1 MMQPEKIYEVTPI
14 SPGIAIGKTIK
25 IGGSHIIEK
34 VQERYISESETQTEI
49 DRFRHVLSETKKS
62 VRELKERLKDK
73 LSSGEAEIFDTHLM
87 ILEDMML
94 VNDIEKLIQKD
105 LKCAEFAVFEASE
118 HYVKVLEEISD
129 PYLRERAADV
139 RDVRSRVLE
148 HFHED
153 EGKSLQTNIV
163 DRRIVIANELTPSET
178 AHLPSDKVL
187 GFAVSVGSPTSHTA
201 ILARSMRMPAV
212 VGIPREVIELDP
224 NIEIIIDGFTGRL
237 IVSPSER
244 TLEAYRVKAQEANKF
259 YSSLLEDSELLA
271 ETRDGF
277 IVQLGGNIEKLE
289 DVTELKKAG
298 GEAVGLFRSEISFL
312 SHPTPP
318 SEDEQFELY
327 KNLLSSMDG
336 KMVVVRTLDIGGD
349 KLNDGIFRHQE
360 QNPFLGL
367 RGIRLCLKAKQDIF
381 RTQLRALLRAGVYGD
396 LKIMLPMLTSVRE
409 IVEVR
414 NIIAELK
421 KELKSEK
428 LSFAPKVSIGAMI
441 ETPASALLV
450 DHIAPLVDFLSI
462 GTNDL
467 VQYTMAIDR
476 SNDLVTYLYQPANPA
491 ILELI
496 GRTVIAAKENNIWVS
511 VCGQM
516 ASDPLYTPL
525 LVGLGV
531 NELSMD
537 PASLSIIR
545 RVIRSLKMS
554 EAEFLASEALKCKSS
569 VDVRKM
575 SVDLL
580 RKTVPE
586 IADIIIMQNER

>member
-1 MMQPEKIYEVTPI
+1 MAQQEKVFQVTPI
-14 SPGIAIGKTIK
+14 SPGIAIGKTLK
-25 IGGSHIIEK
+25 IGGSHIIDRVE
-34 VQERYISESETQTEI
+34 ERYIAEGEIKTELEK
-49 DRFRHVLSETKKS
+49 FHSALELTKNS
-62 VRELKERLKDK
+62 VRSLKDK
-73 LSSGEAEIFDTHLM
+73 LKDKLASSDAEIFDTHLM
-87 ILEDMML
+87 ILEDMAL
-94 VNDIEKLIQKD
+94 VNDIERLIKSQ
-105 LKCAEFAVFEASE
+105 LKSAESAIYEASE

-148 HFHED
+148 KFHQN
-153 EGKSLQTNIV
+153 EGNSLDNKII
-163 DRRIVIANELTPSET
+163 DRRIIIADELTPSET
-178 AHLPSDKVL
+178 AHLPADKVL
-187 GFAVSVGSPTSHTA
+187 GFAVNIGSPTSHTA

-212 VGIPREVIELDP
+212 VGMPPEMMMLDP
-224 NIEIIIDGFTGRL
+224 DTEIIIDGFAGRL
-237 IVSPSER
+237 IVNPEKR
-244 TLEAYRVKAQEANKF
+244 TLEAYTLKAREANKF
-259 YSSLLEDSELLA
+259 YSSLLEDAELLA
-271 ETRDGF
+271 ETKDGF
-277 IVQLGGNIEKLE
+277 LVQLGGNIEKLE
-289 DVTELKKAG
+289 DVPELKKAG
-298 GEAVGLFRSEISFL
+298 GEAIGLFRSEISFL
-312 SHPTPP
+312 AAPEPP

-349 KLNDGIFRHQE
+349 KLNDNVFRHQE

-396 LKIMLPMLTSVRE
+396 LKIMLPMLTSVHE

-414 NIIAELK
+414 KIIEELK
-421 KELKSEK
+421 TELKAEK
-428 LSFAPKVSIGAMI
+428 LDFTSKISIGAMI

-450 DHIAPLVDFLSI
+450 EHIAPLVDFLSI

-525 LVGLGV
+525 LLGLGV

-537 PASLSIIR
+537 SASLSIIR

-554 EAEFLASEALKCKSS
+554 EAEYLASEALKCKSS
-569 VDVRKM
+569 VDVRRM
-575 SVDLL
+575 SVELL

-586 IADIIIMQNER
+586 IADLIIMQNER

>member
-1 MMQPEKIYEVTPI
+1 MSGQEKVFPVTPI

-25 IGGSHIIEK
+25 IGGSHIIRE
-34 VQERYISESETQTEI
+34 VEDRYISENEIQSEIEK
-49 DRFRHVLSETKKS
+49 FHSVLENTKKS
-62 VRELKERLKDK
+62 LRQLKIKLEDK
-73 LSSGEAEIFDTHLM
+73 LASAEAAIFDSHLM
-87 ILEDMML
+87 ILEDTL
-94 VNDIEKLIQKD
+94 LINDIEKLIREK
-105 LKCAEFAVFEASE
+105 LKSAESAISEASGR
-118 HYVKVLEEISD
+118 YIKILEDISD

-148 HFHED
+148 NFHRN
-153 EGKSLQTNIV
+153 EGNSLADNIV
-163 DRRIVIANELTPSET
+163 DHRILLADELTPSET
-178 AHLPSDKVL
+178 AHLPIDKVL
-187 GFAVSVGSPTSHTA
+187 GFAVNNGSPTSHTA

-212 VGIPREVIELDP
+212 VGMPAELLAIDS
-224 NIEIIIDGFTGRL
+224 NVEIIIDGFAGRL
-237 IVSPSER
+237 IINPDER
-244 TLEAYRVKAQEANKF
+244 TREAYVLKAQEANKF
-259 YSSLLEDSELLA
+259 YSSLLEENELLA

-277 IVQLGGNIEKLE
+277 LVQMAGNIEKLE
-289 DVTELKKAG
+289 DVKELKRSGA
-298 GEAVGLFRSEISFL
+298 EAVGLFRSEITYL
-312 SHPTPP
+312 SYPEPP

-349 KLNDGIFRHQE
+349 KLNDSLFRHQE

-367 RGIRLCLKAKQDIF
+367 RGIRLCLKAKQDLF
-381 RTQLRALLRAGVYGD
+381 RTQLRALLRAGIYGD
-396 LKIMLPMLTSVRE
+396 LKIMLPMLTSVHE
-409 IVEVR
+409 IVQVKD
-414 NIIAELK
+414 IIEELK
-421 KELKSEK
+421 RELKAEK
-428 LSFAPKVSIGAMI
+428 KDFSSKISIGAMI

-525 LVGLGV
+525 LLGLGV

-537 PASLSIIR
+537 ATSLSIIR

-554 EAEFLASEALKCKSS
+554 DAEFLASEALKCKSS

-575 SVDLL
+575 SVELL
-580 RKTVPE
+580 RKSVPE
-586 IADIIIMQNER
+586 IADIILMQHER

>member
-1 MMQPEKIYEVTPI
+1 MTAQEKIFEVTSI
-14 SPGIAIGKTIK
+14 SPGIAIGKTIR

-34 VQERYISESETQTEI
+34 VQERFITADCVQSELERFSE
-49 DRFRHVLSETKKS
+49 VLADTKKS
-62 VRELKERLKDK
+62 VNELKERLKDK
-73 LSSGEAEIFDTHLM
+73 LASSEADIFDSHLM

-94 VNDIEKLIQKD
+94 INDIENLIKND

-118 HYVKVLEEISD
+118 RYVKVLEEISD

-148 HFHED
+148 HFHEN
-153 EGKSLQTNIV
+153 EGKSLTDNITG
-163 DRRIVIANELTPSET
+163 RRIVIAEELTPSET
-178 AHLPSDKVL
+178 AHLPSEKVL

-212 VGIPREVIELDP
+212 VGIPEEVLNLEP
-224 NIEIIIDGFTGRL
+224 NVKIIIDGFSGRL
-237 IVSPSER
+237 IVDPSER
-244 TLEAYRVKAQEANKF
+244 TLEAYKLKAQEVNRF
-259 YSSLLEDSELLA
+259 YSGLLEESELLA

-289 DVTELKKAG
+289 DVSELKKAG

-312 SHPTPP
+312 SYPAPP

-327 KNLLSSMDG
+327 KKLLSSMDG
-336 KMVVVRTLDIGGD
+336 RMVVVRTLDIGGD
-349 KLNDGIFRHQE
+349 KLNDSVFRHQE

-381 RTQLRALLRAGVYGD
+381 RTQLRALLRASVYGD
-396 LKIMLPMLTSVRE
+396 LKIMLPMLTSVHE
-409 IVEVR
+409 VIEVR
-414 NIIAELK
+414 NLIAELK
-421 KELKSEK
+421 KELKKEK
-428 LSFAPKVSIGAMI
+428 FPVAPKVSLGAMI

-525 LVGLGV
+525 LLGLGV

-537 PASLSIIR
+537 PASLSVIR

-554 EAEFLASEALKCKSS
+554 EAEFLASEALKCRSS
-569 VDVRKM
+569 IDVRKM
-575 SVDLL
+575 SVELL

-586 IADIIIMQNER
+586 IADIIIMPNER

>member
-1 MMQPEKIYEVTPI
+1 MAGQEKVFEVTPI

-25 IGGSHIIEK
+25 IGTSHVVDN
-34 VQERYISESETQTEI
+34 VQDRLIAEAEVPGEI
-49 DRFRHVLSETKKS
+49 DRFHHVLRETKNS

-73 LSSGEAEIFDTHLM
+73 LSSGEAAVFDSHLM

-94 VNDIEKLIQKD
+94 INDVENIIKKN
-105 LKCAEFAVFEASE
+105 LKGAECAVFEASE
-118 HYVKVLEEISD
+118 RYVKVLEELSD

-148 HFHED
+148 HFHTD
-153 EGKSLQTNIV
+153 ESSSLEENIF
-163 DRRIVIANELTPSET
+163 DRRIVIADELTPSET
-178 AHLPSDKVL
+178 ADLPVDKVL
-187 GFAVSVGSPTSHTA
+187 GFAVNTGSPTSHTA
-201 ILARSMRMPAV
+201 ILARSMRLPAV
-212 VGIPREVIELDP
+212 VGMPAEMTELDP
-224 NIEIIIDGFTGRL
+224 GAEIIIDGFAGRL
-237 IVSPSER
+237 ILNPSKR
-244 TLEAYRVKAQEANKF
+244 TLEAYSLKAQEANKF
-259 YSSLLEDSELLA
+259 YSSLLEDAELHA
-271 ETRDGF
+271 ETKDGF
-277 IVQLGGNIEKLE
+277 LVQLGGNIEKLE
-289 DVTELKKAG
+289 DVAELKKAG

-312 SHPTPP
+312 SYPVPP

-349 KLNDGIFRHQE
+349 KLNTTYRHQE

-367 RGIRLCLKAKQDIF
+367 RGIRLCLKAEQKIF
-381 RTQLRALLRAGVYGD
+381 RTQLRALLRAGLYGD
-396 LKIMLPMLTSVRE
+396 LKIMLPMLTSVHE

-414 NIIAELK
+414 NLIEELK
-421 KELKSEK
+421 KELKKEK
-428 LSFAPKVSIGAMI
+428 LDFSPNVSIGAMI
-441 ETPASALLV
+441 ETPAAALLV

-476 SNDLVTYLYQPANPA
+476 GNDFVTYLYQPANPA

-496 GRTVIAAKENNIWVS
+496 GRTVLAAKENNIWVS

-525 LVGLGV
+525 LLGLGV

-537 PASLSIIR
+537 HNSLSIIR

-554 EAEFLASEALKCKSS
+554 EAEFLASEALKCRSS
-569 VDVRKM
+569 VDVRRM
-575 SVDLL
+575 SMDIL
-580 RKTVPE
+580 RRAVPE
-586 IADIIIMQNER
+586 IADMIVMHNAR